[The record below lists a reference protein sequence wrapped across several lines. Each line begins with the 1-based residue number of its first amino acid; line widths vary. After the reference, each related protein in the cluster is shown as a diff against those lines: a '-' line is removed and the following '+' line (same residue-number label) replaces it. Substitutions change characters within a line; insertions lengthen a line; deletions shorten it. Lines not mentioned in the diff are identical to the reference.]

1 MSKHDRRKILRN
13 TALTVAGLATGQLV
27 APAPAAA
34 GESGIACA
42 PPLGPATVPRGD
54 RRYEDLV
61 RRGHKRYVA
70 SPEYIRVVG
79 STEQVVQAVDDA
91 VRAGKRVV
99 VRGGGHC
106 LENFVDD
113 PAVQVIID
121 LSGMTG
127 VYFDPA
133 MNAFAIE
140 GGALLNE
147 VYRRLFLGWGV
158 TVPAGWCPRVGV
170 GGHIAGG
177 GYGVLSRTFGLVVDH
192 LHAVE
197 VVVVD
202 RAGKARVV
210 VASRDPADPNHD
222 LWWAHTGGGGGNFGI
237 VTRYWMRTP
246 GATGDP
252 SSLLPKPPGSVLD
265 FSAEWPWQGM
275 DEAKFT
281 RLMRNQ
287 GEWCERN
294 AAPGAATAPLYSEL
308 IFYRPSTGKQQ
319 LIGQV
324 FGPDADKLLDDYL
337 RALGEGVGPAQ
348 NVARRWG
355 PWLATAMNGPDQSK
369 AFRLKIKSAYRRQRF
384 TDAQATTIYQQLTAP
399 HQGDLVIGSVGLSTY
414 GGQINAVPPDATATA
429 TRNAIIK
436 LTYVAAWDDPAQ
448 DAMHDEWIRKLYKAV
463 YATTGGVPDPRD
475 GAYISYPDRDLADP
489 AQNTSG
495 VAWSTLYYKGN
506 YPRLQ
511 RIKAKWDPRD
521 VFHHALAVRPR

>member
-1 MSKHDRRKILRN
+1 M
-13 TALTVAGLATGQLV
+13 
-27 APAPAAA
+27 
-34 GESGIACA
+34 
-42 PPLGPATVPRGD
+42 
-54 RRYEDLV
+54 
-61 RRGHKRYVA
+61 
-70 SPEYIRVVG
+70 
-79 STEQVVQAVDDA
+79 
-91 VRAGKRVV
+91 V

-113 PAVQVIID
+113 PAVKVIID

-127 VYFDPA
+127 VYFDPR

-170 GGHIAGG
+170 GGHISGG
-177 GYGVLSRTFGLVVDH
+177 GYGVLSRKFGLVVDY
-192 LHAVE
+192 LYAVE

-202 RAGKARVV
+202 ASGKSRVV
-210 VASRDPADPNHD
+210 VATRDPADPNHD

-237 VTRYWMRTP
+237 VTKYWMRAP
-246 GATGDP
+246 GATGGP
-252 SSLLPKPPGSVLD
+252 QSLLPQPPASVLD
-265 FSAEWPWQGM
+265 FSAEWPWDGM

-294 AAPGAATAPLYSEL
+294 AAPGAATAPLYAEL
-308 IFYRPSTGKQQ
+308 IFYRPSAGKQQ
-319 LIGQV
+319 VIGQV
-324 FGPDADKLLDDYL
+324 FGPDAERLLDDYL
-337 RALGEGVGPAQ
+337 AALGEGVGPAQ
-348 NVARRWG
+348 NARRTWG

-369 AFRLKIKSAYRRQRF
+369 PFRLKIKSAYLRNRF
-384 TDAQATTIYQQLTAP
+384 TDAQASTVYQRLTAP
-399 HQGDLVIGSVGLSTY
+399 HGGDLQVGSVGLSTY
-414 GGQINAVPPDATATA
+414 GGQINAVAPDATATA
-429 TRNAIIK
+429 TRDAIIK
-436 LTYVAAWDDPAQ
+436 LTYVAAWQDPAQ
-448 DAMHDEWIRKLYKAV
+448 DAMHDEWVRTLYKSV

-475 GAYISYPDRDLADP
+475 GAYISYPDNDLADP

-495 VAWSTLYYKGN
+495 IPWSTLYYKGN

-521 VFHHALAVRPR
+521 VFHHALAIRPA